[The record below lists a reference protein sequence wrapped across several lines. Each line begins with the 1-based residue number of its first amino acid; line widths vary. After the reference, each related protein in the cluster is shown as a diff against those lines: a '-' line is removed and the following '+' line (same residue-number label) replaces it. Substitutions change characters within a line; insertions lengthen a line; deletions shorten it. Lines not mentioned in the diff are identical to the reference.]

1 FHPQRRSRFCLLL
14 DPVARQGE
22 RRTDEVDRLYALP
35 LSISLISA
43 NLRQYLQAIFTA
55 GEWTAKPL
63 FLRGIY
69 FTSSMREGSA
79 LDQELAG
86 ALGIDVEMLPE
97 GRAWERER
105 SYFLHDVFTEKSFP
119 ERGLVTRAT
128 NTKQLLLKRRFTLFG
143 TGFAAAVA
151 LLAFSVL
158 GYQSLRESIGRQSG
172 FW

>member
-1 FHPQRRSRFCLLL
+1 VKQQMLGWSNPDPLDAPFRVELVDEHIYEVVHRLRRRRFRLLL
-14 DPVARQGE
+14 DPVARHGE

-35 LSISLISA
+35 HSISLISA
-43 NLRQYLQAIFTA
+43 NLRQYLQAIFTP

-86 ALGIDVEMLPE
+86 ALGIDVEMFPE
-97 GRAWERER
+97 GREWERER

-119 ERGLVTRAT
+119 E
-128 NTKQLLLKRRFTLFG
+128 
-143 TGFAAAVA
+143 
-151 LLAFSVL
+151 
-158 GYQSLRESIGRQSG
+158 
-172 FW
+172 